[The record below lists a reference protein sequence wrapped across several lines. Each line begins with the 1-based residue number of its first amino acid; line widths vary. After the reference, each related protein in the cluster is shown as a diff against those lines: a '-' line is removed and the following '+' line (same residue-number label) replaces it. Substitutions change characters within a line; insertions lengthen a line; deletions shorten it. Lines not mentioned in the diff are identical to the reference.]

1 MQAEVAMEEMVQMA
15 EKQGISDGQRE
26 RELLEQINDLKYQ
39 LESQKSLSENSY
51 TKQLQEEIVDL
62 EKENNILRN
71 KLQDNQEEIL
81 GLTNNVKKEKELVKQ
96 LQRENSDLK
105 YDIQQ
110 FKEELSEGCQKIEQL
125 QEVTETKSTDTYKD
139 LTQKLYE
146 KNQQINKLFD
156 EVKEFENRNENLQQ
170 QVNNL
175 QEKLEDA
182 VQQIEKM
189 TNEYIKLKEMFHQSQ
204 AAVHELKKERDYYKN
219 EVANF
224 SQQESFKDDS
234 DDQIL
239 ITVSKRVQEWK
250 EILRKKEEEILHYQD
265 LVKKLQSQ
273 MISFKLDGDHAT
285 VAILSKALEEKD
297 RQLNSLKQ
305 QLARA
310 TKDIEESTEIIENLK
325 LQLEDGKD
333 DNKNRQS
340 DKVALLQ
347 NSLHETA
354 HALELTQEMLVEI
367 EEETKKKDKALNEA
381 LNRMR
386 QYEMGQYG
394 LADAV
399 TEIKECKSMIRI
411 RDKQIEDLIQQ
422 INLAEIE
429 ISDLSDENEFLRK
442 KLGLDSQRSQELSRN
457 YKSPKQKE
465 AALIL
470 SLQQQI
476 ESLEEERVQLKQQL
490 REKNDKKQKQ
500 SPPVQ
505 SPLIQSPKKKENAL
519 QSPRHKED
527 KLLVSEL
534 QSDNHKLRE
543 AIENLTTENQ
553 KLQIGL
559 KDISEYLKELDGK
572 KLMYNSEELEKLIK
586 ETIQNTALSVNTT
599 VDIAKNEEVNT
610 ELSDKDEKSLS
621 EAQPLSSPQ
630 IKNDISVLN
639 NDMIEILKEY
649 SSLETDYAVD
659 EELEKVEKQLPL
671 NKQQIALLY
680 KQFLEEKSQY
690 EAEKQKWMQE
700 KKELEERN
708 EIDQIKLEE
717 FQHLMDTLS
726 QDESEIKCRLAEI
739 VRQIT
744 TLRVNETTLSR
755 KVNILQDIET
765 EIKKENIKLKQ
776 EHDNIEIAAS
786 KKIGSLQRFKDLAK
800 YKIKALISALEES
813 VPLEE
818 VEKVNKQYME
828 LAIKYNNMLEKE
840 LSMSNMEKE
849 QMQMINNWE
858 NENKTLLDILK
869 NERKKVHLLEETIKK
884 NLGENSLR
892 ENSENS
898 DLNSLSDQLATLE
911 IKELN
916 ERQKADHLQQL
927 YEQQK
932 QLIQRLEDRND
943 ELNNKV
949 SKLMQESLDKVVM
962 NGKLIEITDMNDS
975 ENDKKKLKE
984 LEQSKMKL
992 QIEISKLKE
1001 IAEVAHHQLKSIQRY
1016 KISQNEELKILQ
1028 KQFFDLQ
1035 CSSDEKM
1042 ALGKLYRQILQLQLN
1057 EASIID
1063 QLETS
1068 KKKIMKVEAECLQLM
1083 NRCENK
1089 EEAIYTLHN
1098 KFLNKFCFLMKII
1111 RELRH
1116 EYSGSISISKLEKIH
1131 DNITHL
1137 RQEKIQILKD
1147 MQNYNEKLETAQLK
1161 QLEFENKNKILEEKL
1176 EAIKSNKFTE
1186 KMFEWHNQIESLR
1199 LNELKLNREV
1209 KKKSQEI
1216 AHQNN
1221 QISYLEKQLA
1231 DLEEE
1236 NIKLEKKLE
1245 DKWLHWEETEIELE
1259 MQKKDIQKTIGEFPP
1274 LPQFE
1279 QLFSGRPDHSQSEKI
1294 QLEQAVNIIKMKQAS
1309 LEENQETI
1317 QALKDNISQLEKK
1330 LQEAESAILARD
1342 HAIAQLR
1349 SHISINSS
1357 MEDGLSSSLD
1367 HTEIK
1372 QMLKTA
1378 QSTVACL
1385 QARLDQ
1391 KEESLS
1397 RYKELL
1403 HKAQEEAEIQKAN
1416 HQKELL
1422 AMWEKLQMQQDQAIS
1437 AIRQVAT
1444 KMINK
1449 PSNAIA
1455 NKQVARLQHLEESVI
1470 DQERE
1475 ILLLSEQLGTSQ
1487 KEVDKWKEEV
1497 EIVRKQRNKDQK
1509 SIEQELK
1516 DNVQAL
1522 EEELNKKNQE
1532 LKQNEEKISK
1542 LQAELESQKELFKPE
1557 ISEKSVTLYDNLKQ
1571 ELADKEKQLKA
1582 LSKALTELRSDMMV
1596 TVQDHLNLQKYGSSH
1611 DAAIQ
1616 QIIETNTKEMQE
1628 KIKFYESQNLK
1639 LKRDLKL
1646 QTDKSSTMEKEIQSF
1661 KEDLARKLDTI
1672 TKLRKENEML
1682 QKKINKLKINIQER
1696 KMLPIESDEISKLQ
1710 KKILTLEEQLKRHQ
1724 QPEKPYD
1731 EVTNLTKSQEE
1742 IIRWEEGKKWQQT
1755 VERLKQRCQA
1765 KEEELESLKK
1775 TEKLLR
1781 DKINRSDR
1789 EKMILENRIK
1799 NLYQKLSAE
1808 NNESVIKN
1816 PVYQDLQTK
1825 ATVLEKNNAELAEK
1839 LQTEKNKCISL
1850 EETNKKLLS
1859 EIEKLEKEKEK
1870 KSEIMPDYRE
1880 ETEHNEEEVL
1890 KLKEE
1895 NLELKLQLNQLLL
1908 EMPQLQQSNN
1918 ILKEKETVSS
1928 KFQIKMSLSDKKEV
1942 SEELLHSE
1950 GKTQDSDN
1958 SLHSEEVT

>member
-1 MQAEVAMEEMVQMA
+1 MIRN
-15 EKQGISDGQRE
+15 K
-26 RELLEQINDLKYQ
+26 
-39 LESQKSLSENSY
+39 
-51 TKQLQEEIVDL
+51 
-62 EKENNILRN
+62 NILSN
-71 KLQDNQEEIL
+71 HH
-81 GLTNNVKKEKELVKQ
+81 
-96 LQRENSDLK
+96 
-105 YDIQQ
+105 
-110 FKEELSEGCQKIEQL
+110 
-125 QEVTETKSTDTYKD
+125 
-139 LTQKLYE
+139 
-146 KNQQINKLFD
+146 LFSHHL
-156 EVKEFENRNENLQQ
+156 FC
-170 QVNNL
+170 
-175 QEKLEDA
+175 
-182 VQQIEKM
+182 
-189 TNEYIKLKEMFHQSQ
+189 HQ
-204 AAVHELKKERDYYKN
+204 
-219 EVANF
+219 
-224 SQQESFKDDS
+224 
-234 DDQIL
+234 
-239 ITVSKRVQEWK
+239 
-250 EILRKKEEEILHYQD
+250 RKKD
-265 LVKKLQSQ
+265 
-273 MISFKLDGDHAT
+273 
-285 VAILSKALEEKD
+285 
-297 RQLNSLKQ
+297 
-305 QLARA
+305 
-310 TKDIEESTEIIENLK
+310 
-325 LQLEDGKD
+325 
-333 DNKNRQS
+333 
-340 DKVALLQ
+340 
-347 NSLHETA
+347 
-354 HALELTQEMLVEI
+354 
-367 EEETKKKDKALNEA
+367 
-381 LNRMR
+381 
-386 QYEMGQYG
+386 
-394 LADAV
+394 
-399 TEIKECKSMIRI
+399 
-411 RDKQIEDLIQQ
+411 
-422 INLAEIE
+422 
-429 ISDLSDENEFLRK
+429 
-442 KLGLDSQRSQELSRN
+442 
-457 YKSPKQKE
+457 
-465 AALIL
+465 
-470 SLQQQI
+470 
-476 ESLEEERVQLKQQL
+476 
-490 REKNDKKQKQ
+490 
-500 SPPVQ
+500 
-505 SPLIQSPKKKENAL
+505 NAL
-519 QSPRHKED
+519 QFPQHKED

-586 ETIQNTALSVNTT
+586 ETIQSTALSVNTT
-599 VDIAKNEEVNT
+599 VDFAKNEEVNT

-621 EAQPLSSPQ
+621 EAQPPSSPE

-649 SSLETDYAVD
+649 SSLETDNAVD
-659 EELEKVEKQLPL
+659 EELENVEKQLSL

-726 QDESEIKCRLAEI
+726 QDESEIKCRLAET

-765 EIKKENIKLKQ
+765 QIKKENIKLKQ
-776 EHDNIEIAAS
+776 EHDDIEIASS

-800 YKIKALISALEES
+800 YKIKALISVLEES

-840 LSMSNMEKE
+840 LSMSNTEKE

-884 NLGENSLR
+884 NLGENILR

-898 DLNSLSDQLATLE
+898 DLNSLSDQLVTLE

-932 QLIQRLEDRND
+932 QLTQRLEDRNN

-975 ENDKKKLKE
+975 ENDKKKVKE
-984 LEQSKMKL
+984 LEQSKVKL

-1098 KFLNKFCFLMKII
+1098 KFLNKFCFLMKVI

-1161 QLEFENKNKILEEKL
+1161 QLELENKNKILEEKL

-1279 QLFSGRPDHSQSEKI
+1279 QLFSGRPDQSQSEKI

-1349 SHISINSS
+1349 SHISVNSS
-1357 MEDGLSSSLD
+1357 MEGGLSSSLD

-1403 HKAQEEAEIQKAN
+1403 HKAQEEAEIQKSN

-1455 NKQVARLQHLEESVI
+1455 NKQITRLQHLEESVI

-1522 EEELNKKNQE
+1522 EEELNKKNEE
-1532 LKQNEEKISK
+1532 LKQNEERIAK

-1596 TVQDHLNLQKYGSSH
+1596 TVQDHLNLQKYGSN

-1646 QTDKSSTMEKEIQSF
+1646 QTDKSLTMEKEIRSF

-1682 QKKINKLKINIQER
+1682 QKKINKLKINVQER

-1775 TEKLLR
+1775 TERLLR
-1781 DKINRSDR
+1781 DTINRSDR

-1816 PVYQDLQTK
+1816 PVYQDLWNK
-1825 ATVLEKNNAELAEK
+1825 ATVLEKNNAELQEK
-1839 LQTEKNKCISL
+1839 LQTEKNKFTSL

-1859 EIEKLEKEKEK
+1859 EIEKLEKEKESIALHEE
-1870 KSEIMPDYRE
+1870 KSLVTPDYRE
-1880 ETEHNEEEVL
+1880 ETERNEEEIL

-1908 EMPQLQQSNN
+1908 EVPQLQQSNN
-1918 ILKEKETVSS
+1918 TLKEKETS
-1928 KFQIKMSLSDKKEV
+1928 KSLSDEKEV

-1958 SLHSEEVT
+1958 NSLHSEEVT